1 MIAVINF
8 VSIIIV
14 TCAVAFHYFVFFD
27 NKKRT
32 EAAIKETKQQTA
44 DAITATKKETAND
57 LRKTKYILDESI
69 AKTNTSLT
77 KTNDDLAKTSTSL
90 NNQFKTLS
98 EQVTTKN
105 LSVASDATIGNM
117 LKTSKVQLG
126 DKWTLSGKGDAHA
139 NDDWLR
145 VMNKDSKD
153 YYGGV
158 AMGKLWVGNDAEI
171 GNSANVGNVMKAGK
185 VQLGDKWIL
194 SGKGDKYA
202 NDDWLRLMGK
212 DGKGYYGGFATN
224 KLWVGSNA
232 EIGNVMKTNKVK
244 LGDKWTLSGNG
255 DGQANDDW
263 LRLTGKDGKGY
274 YGGFAANKLWVGGD
288 VDVGNAVRA
297 NNLNVRANTTTNAL
311 NANTLKVNNATTV
324 NSLNA
329 NTLKVNN
336 ATTVNA
342 LNANTLKVNNAA
354 TANTLN
360 ANKLGVANKYFFG
373 DSADGML
380 KVTGSDGNTLS
391 KVKVGTATA
400 NNALCIQ
407 NVCVTK
413 DDLTRMKYING
424 KFTG

>member
-1 MIAVINF
+1 MIAIINF

-32 EAAIKETKQQTA
+32 EAAIKETKQQAA
-44 DAITATKKETAND
+44 DAIAATKIETTKD
-57 LRKTKYILDESI
+57 IQKTKYILDESI
-69 AKTNTSLT
+69 AKTNTNLA
-77 KTNDDLAKTSTSL
+77 KTNDNL

-105 LSVASDATIGNM
+105 LNVASNATIGNV

-158 AMGKLWVGNDAEI
+158 AMGKLWVGKDAEI

-194 SGKGDKYA
+194 SGK
-202 NDDWLRLMGK
+202 
-212 DGKGYYGGFATN
+212 
-224 KLWVGSNA
+224 
-232 EIGNVMKTNKVK
+232 
-244 LGDKWTLSGNG
+244 G

-311 NANTLKVNNATTV
+311 TANTLKVNNGATA
-324 NSLNA
+324 NALNA

-336 ATTVNA
+336 ATTANALNANTLKVNNATTLNALNANTLKVNNDTTLNA

-360 ANKLGVANKYFFG
+360 VNKLGVANKYFLADG
-373 DSADGML
+373 ADGML

-407 NVCVTK
+407 DVCVTK
-413 DDLTRMKYING
+413 ADLTRMKYING